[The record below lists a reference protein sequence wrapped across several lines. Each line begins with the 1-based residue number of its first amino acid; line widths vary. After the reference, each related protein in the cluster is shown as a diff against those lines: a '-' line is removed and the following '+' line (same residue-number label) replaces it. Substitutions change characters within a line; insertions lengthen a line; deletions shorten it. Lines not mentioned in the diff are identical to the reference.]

1 MITKEQ
7 KIYVAQERA
16 RVRVIEKSELE
27 RQRAELLDYSTKM
40 GVGLVHI
47 YDKEYPKGGVTVAF
61 RKTTQYKSG
70 VMVEVAVA
78 TCSTQDSFS
87 KKIGTVLA
95 LAKFAD
101 GETIYLPINCALNGE
116 NLAYNIKLAF
126 SALYFSVN

>member
-1 MITKEQ
+1 MIETNQ
-7 KIYVAQERA
+7 KITAAKAVAFMRKM
-16 RVRVIEKSELE
+16 EKAELE
-27 RQRAELLDYSTKM
+27 RQRAELLDYATKM

-47 YDKEYPKGGVTVAF
+47 YDKDSPKGGLTVAF

-95 LAKFAD
+95 LGKFAD

-116 NLAYNIKLAF
+116 NLAYNIKSAF
-126 SALYFSVN
+126 WRLYNRK